1 MTSKTATEEYL
12 RKTNLPAETES
23 YTVIPH
29 GIIIDEIRDRLERN
43 GFIVTS
49 ELYKSECNGDVA
61 LGFMKIEN
69 GADPDMAMTF
79 NWSNSYNKQVRFS
92 CSIGGFIY
100 DNQVPFASSTN
111 SASWNRKHTGTALT
125 ETVDIITAMIESA
138 NDHFDTIIEMKERFK
153 ATEVSRKEYAKL
165 MGLLYFDKNVI
176 TSEQVNIIKREY
188 DKPSFKYSDPGT
200 LWEVYKMIMLGI
212 VDQSPKKWYSQQ
224 MIIHDYIQVL
234 FNVAKDKV
242 EEEELVLELSEEFS
256 SQEKR
261 EEVAHVLDLLIN
273 AEEEGDVF
281 ITDEEEDEL
290 IEAAFIKIE
299 RAELKSELIALEDEN
314 EDEVIIVE
322 EQELLFND
330 DDDNVNILDSV
341 EESVVIETAGSDF
354 DIDKEIIIEDVVM
367 PYQGIGATDEPSFSD
382 IIGEE
387 IINKSNE
394 EIQEALD
401 VLSEKEDSFEI
412 IDEQDDESIDEV
424 PWFTEGKGE
433 EAPVLILDSMR
444 DEVSNILETRYE
456 GNRTIVNS
464 TEIEDSVVFEL
475 DSFEFFLVEK

>member
-49 ELYKSECNGDVA
+49 ELYKSESHGDVA

-111 SASWNRKHTGTALT
+111 AAAWNRKHTGTALT
-125 ETVDIITAMIESA
+125 ETVNIITAMIESA
-138 NDHFDTIIEMKERFK
+138 NDHFDAIIEMKERFK

-165 MGLLYFDKNVI
+165 MGLLYFDKNII

-200 LWEVYKMIMLGI
+200 LWEVYKMIMFGI

-242 EEEELVLELSEEFS
+242 AEEEVVLELSEEFS
-256 SQEKR
+256 SEEKR
-261 EEVAHVLDLLIN
+261 EEVADILDLLLN
-273 AEEEGDVF
+273 AEQEDDVF
-281 ITDEEEDEL
+281 ITDEEEDKL
-290 IEAAFIKIE
+290 IEAAFTKIE
-299 RAELKSELIALEDEN
+299 RAELKSELIALEEEHN
-314 EDEVIIVE
+314 DEVIIEE
-322 EQELLFND
+322 EQVLLFND
-330 DDDNVNILDSV
+330 DDDEANIFDSI
-341 EESVVIETAGSDF
+341 EEEVVIETAGSDY
-354 DIDKEIIIEDVVM
+354 DIDKVIVIEGVVM
-367 PYQGIGATDEPSFSD
+367 PYQGIGATDDQSFND
-382 IIGEE
+382 ILGEE
-387 IINKSNE
+387 ILTKSNE

-401 VLSEKEDSFEI
+401 VLSEKEDDFEI

-424 PWFTEGKGE
+424 PWFTEGKAE

-444 DEVSNILETRYE
+444 DEVSNILEKRYE
-456 GNRTIVNS
+456 GRGTIVSS

-475 DSFEFFLVEK
+475 DTCEFFLVEK